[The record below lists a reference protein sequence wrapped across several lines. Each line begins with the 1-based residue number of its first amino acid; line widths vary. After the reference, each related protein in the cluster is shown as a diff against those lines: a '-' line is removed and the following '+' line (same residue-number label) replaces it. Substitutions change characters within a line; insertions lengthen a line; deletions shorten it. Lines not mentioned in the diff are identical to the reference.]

1 MFWGQ
6 NQLTIEMHFR
16 KNLSENITCGICEY
30 VASDVETLDTH
41 TIICEIFKCLSMTCK
56 NKVFKH
62 ISGIKEHIKKKHS
75 EENNNIEHLK

>member
-6 NQLTIEMHFR
+6 NQLTMEMHFR

-41 TIICEIFKCLSMTCK
+41 TFTCEIFKCLSMTCK
-56 NKVFKH
+56 IKVFQH
-62 ISGIKEHIKKKHS
+62 ISGITEHIQKGT
-75 EENNNIEHLK
+75 